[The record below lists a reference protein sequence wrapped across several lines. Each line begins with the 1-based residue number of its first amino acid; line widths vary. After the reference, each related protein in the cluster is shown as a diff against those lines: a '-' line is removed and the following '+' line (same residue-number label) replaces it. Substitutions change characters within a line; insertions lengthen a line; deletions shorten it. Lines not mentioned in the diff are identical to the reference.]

1 MNNNY
6 NINFI
11 PDEEIE
17 TIIPYLRMLDDRV
30 SVEVLKERLP
40 KMLEHNYKCAGIYDK
55 DKLIGICGVW
65 VLFKYYIGKHLEADN
80 VMIHPDYRGK
90 GIGPLMLNWVN
101 DYGKSIGCVATELN
115 SYIPNDRGN
124 KFWENYGCQ
133 KLGYHFRKTYTD
145 E

>member
-1 MNNNY
+1 MINNY
-6 NINFI
+6 KIKFI
-11 PDEEIE
+11 PNEEIE
-17 TIIPYLRMLDDRV
+17 TIIPYLRMLDDSIGV
-30 SVEVLKERLP
+30 DVLKERLP
-40 KMLEHNYKCAGIYDK
+40 KMIEHNYKCAGVYDG

-90 GIGPLMLNWVN
+90 GIGPFMLDWVN

-124 KFWENYGCQ
+124 KFWKNYGCQ
-133 KLGYHFRKTYTD
+133 KLGYHYRKSY
-145 E
+145 

>member
-1 MNNNY
+1 MDSPY
-6 NINFI
+6 QIKFI
-11 PDEEIE
+11 ADEDIF
-17 TIIPYLRMLDDRV
+17 TIIPYLRRLDDRI

-40 KMLEHNYKCAGIYDK
+40 EMLKHHYKCVGVYEE

-90 GIGPLMLNWVN
+90 EIGPLLLDWVN

-115 SYIPNDRGN
+115 SYIGNNRGN

-133 KLGYHFRKTYTD
+133 KLGFHFRKTYTN